1 MRGGDTRARRVL
13 GVVGTAAVVAFA
25 ASSPAGS
32 STPQAL
38 GATAASGYFKTPSR
52 NIVCGY
58 AAYSGPRAGK
68 SYVGCRIKSGLEPE
82 PPGTPRG
89 CWTTGDV
96 LLRTTGRTI
105 LGRTIC
111 PGDDE
116 GDAGVFVFESR
127 ARVLAYGK
135 SWSGGGLRC
144 TSAETGLT
152 CRNKGG
158 HGFFL
163 SRQRWRTF

>member
-1 MRGGDTRARRVL
+1 MRLLLCPCAAAI
-13 GVVGTAAVVAFA
+13 AAVVAALA
-25 ASSPAGS
+25 APSAVGG
-32 STPQAL
+32 TAHQL
-38 GATAASGYFKTPSR
+38 TAAATSGHFKTPSR

-58 AAYSGPRAGK
+58 AVYSGSRAGK

-96 LLRTTGRTI
+96 LLRATGHTS

-116 GDAGVFVFESR
+116 GDAGVFVFEPR

-135 SWSGGGLRC
+135 AWSDGGLRC
-144 TSAETGLT
+144 TSAITGLT

-163 SRQRWRTF
+163 SRERWRTF